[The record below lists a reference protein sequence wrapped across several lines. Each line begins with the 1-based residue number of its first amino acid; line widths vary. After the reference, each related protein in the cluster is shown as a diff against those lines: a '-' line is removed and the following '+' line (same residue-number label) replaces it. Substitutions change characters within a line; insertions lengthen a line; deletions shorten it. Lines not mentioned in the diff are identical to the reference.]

1 MTHMT
6 SNMQI
11 DVANYRMLANGSR
24 KLRHPIL
31 FLKWSNLTTITA
43 FSCPNPNFS
52 LFPLVYP
59 NIFCTFA
66 IKYIPA
72 YFMKTDNLK
81 QYIEDLNQ
89 QYKTGSAREH
99 AYRPALKVLMQSLLP
114 KMVVTNEP
122 AHVDCGAPDYMVSR
136 EKDHLPVFFIEAKDL
151 NDADLDGRSKTGHKE
166 QFDRYKQA
174 LDRIIFTDYLDFHL
188 YEHGELFSTVRIAEV
203 SGNKI
208 VGKPDAEEDFLA
220 MVDHLATSEIQRITS
235 AAQLAKIMA
244 GKARLLA
251 NIIET
256 AMNEDA
262 ESYEN
267 DNLHGQYQAFKDVL
281 IQELKI
287 SDFAD
292 IYAQTI
298 AYGMFAAR
306 LHDDTPEDFSREE
319 AARLIPKT
327 NPFLRQIFNN
337 LAGNDLDDRIAWV
350 VDDLVTVFKAA
361 NLQKIMKTYSSGKR
375 HHDPMIHFYED
386 FLSEYNPKLRKS
398 KGVWYT
404 PQPVVSFIVRAV
416 DEILQKEFGLA
427 EGLADYSMIEKDV
440 VVEQSRDRRTTDGM
454 KHEKRKFHRVQILDP
469 ATGTGTFLAE
479 VVNQIYDRY
488 RDQQGIWQ
496 QYVEQHLL
504 PRLNGFEILMASYAV
519 AHLKLDMLLSETGY
533 QHKSDKRLHVYL
545 TNSLEECNNEPRTL
559 FSQWLSREAAEANV
573 IKRDRPVMVVI
584 GNPPYSGESQNK
596 GKWIMSLMDAYKKEP
611 GGRVPL
617 NERNPK
623 WLNDDYVKFIRLAQN
638 YIEKKGEGI
647 IGFINPHGY
656 LDNPTFRGMRWNLL
670 KTFDKIYTIDLH
682 GNSKKKETCPDGSKD
697 ENVFD
702 IMQGVSINLF
712 VKTGKKGKDE
722 LGKVYH
728 KDLYGVRQQ
737 KYDFLDGATI
747 ESVGYEEI
755 LPKAPMYFFVPKDF
769 GLEEEYN
776 NGINVLDLFSLT
788 NVGVVTANDKVL
800 INQECNS
807 LYKKVRDFYN
817 IEISDSCI
825 NEITYRPFDN
835 QYIYYD
841 TKLVERSRDKF
852 MSHMRHEDNLA
863 LLIGRQGQVC
873 GNNRWNLVY
882 IAKGIVDFNV
892 FYRGGGNVFPL
903 YLYKKNM
910 GKEER
915 IVNFNKE
922 LYDNIAQGLTYLPC
936 YDDNL
941 LVDPIS
947 EYNGVLYPQDLFDY
961 IYAVLHSPSY
971 RERYKEFLKIDFP
984 RIPYPTDWEKF
995 RDLSEKGEELRQ
1007 LHLME
1012 DLPSKTGVT
1021 FPVAGSLQVDCY
1033 RWENNRVYINAEQ
1046 YFEGVSESA
1055 WNFYIGGYQPAQ
1067 KWLKDRKGMTLCMED
1082 VLHYQRIIYVLQQTE
1097 RIMQEID
1104 K

>member
-1 MTHMT
+1 MDLKEYISTV
-6 SNMQI
+6 NQK
-11 DVANYRMLANGSR
+11 YRAGNA
-24 KLRHPIL
+24 
-31 FLKWSNLTTITA
+31 T
-43 FSCPNPNFS
+43 
-52 LFPLVYP
+52 
-59 NIFCTFA
+59 
-66 IKYIPA
+66 
-72 YFMKTDNLK
+72 
-81 QYIEDLNQ
+81 
-89 QYKTGSAREH
+89 EH
-99 AYRPALKVLMQSLLP
+99 SYRGALEQLMQTLLP
-114 KMVVTNEP
+114 KLRIVNEP
-122 AHVDCGAPDYMVSR
+122 KRVKCGAPDYIASR
-136 EKDHLPVFFIEAKDL
+136 KDGMPVFYIEAKDIGD
-151 NDADLDGRSKTGHKE
+151 NDLDGRNPHGHKE
-166 QFDRYKQA
+166 QFTRYKQA
-174 LDRIIFTDYLDFHL
+174 LDYIIFTDYLDFHL
-188 YEHGELFSTVRIAEV
+188 YEHGEFVDSVRIAEIK
-203 SGNKI
+203 GDKI
-208 VGKPDAEEDFLA
+208 VAINENEEKFLNLIEHVGNNA
-220 MVDHLATSEIQRITS
+220 IQRITS
-235 AAQLAKIMA
+235 ASRLAKLMA
-244 GKARLLA
+244 GKARLLE
-251 NIIET
+251 NIIEQ
-256 AMNEDA
+256 AMNDDT
-262 ESYEN
+262 ESYAN
-267 DNLHGQYQAFKDVL
+267 KNLHGQYQAFKDVL
-281 IQELKI
+281 IQELKVE
-287 SDFAD
+287 DFAD

-319 AARLIPKT
+319 AAKLIPKT

-337 LAGNDLDDRIAWV
+337 LAGNDLDERITWV
-350 VDDLVTVFKAA
+350 VDDLVTVFQATDLKRLME
-361 NLQKIMKTYSSGKR
+361 NYSKDKR

-404 PQPVVSFIVRAV
+404 PQPVVGFIVRAV
-416 DEILQKEFGLA
+416 DEILQKEFNLP

-440 VVEQSRDRRTTDGM
+440 AVEQSYDGRTKDGM
-454 KHEKRKFHRVQILDP
+454 KHTLKRFHRVQILDP

-496 QYVEQHLL
+496 QYVENHLL
-504 PRLNGFEILMASYAV
+504 PRLHGFEILMASYAV
-519 AHLKLDMLLSETGY
+519 AHLKLDMLLGETGY
-533 QHKSDKRLHVYL
+533 QHNSDKRLQVYL
-545 TNSLEECNNEPRTL
+545 TNSLEESNNEPRTL
-559 FSQWLSREAAEANV
+559 FAQWLSLEATEANV
-573 IKRDRPVMVVI
+573 IKRDCPVMVMI

-596 GKWIMSLMDAYKKEP
+596 GKWIMSLMEDYKKEP
-611 GGRVPL
+611 GGKL
-617 NERNPK
+617 SLDERNPK
-623 WLNDDYVKFIRLAQN
+623 WLNDDYVKFIRLAQH

-712 VKTGKKGKDE
+712 VKTGKKNKDE

-728 KDLYGVRQQ
+728 KDLFGLRQQ
-737 KYDFLDGATI
+737 KYDFLEGATL
-747 ESVGYEEI
+747 ENVGYEEMK
-755 LPKAPMYFFVPKDF
+755 PKAPMYFFVPKDF

-776 NGINVLDLFSLT
+776 SGINVVDLFSST
-788 NVGVVTANDKVL
+788 NVGVVTAKDKVL
-800 INQECNS
+800 INQERNS
-807 LYKKVRDFYN
+807 LCINVRDFYN

-841 TKLVERSRDKF
+841 TTLVERSREKI
-852 MSHMRHEDNLA
+852 MSHMRHEENFA
-863 LLIGRQGQVC
+863 LLVGRQGQVC

-882 IAKGIVDFNV
+882 LAKGIIDFNV

-903 YLYKKNM
+903 YLYKENM
-910 GKEER
+910 GQEER

-922 LYDNIAQGLTYLPC
+922 LYDKIAQGLNYLPC
-936 YDDNL
+936 YDDNV

-947 EYNGVLYPQDLFDY
+947 EYNGVLYPQALFDY

-984 RIPYPTDWEKF
+984 RIPYPIDWEKF
-995 RDLSEKGEELRQ
+995 RDLTELGEELRQ

-1012 DLPSKTGVT
+1012 DLPSKIGVT

-1033 RWENNRVYINAEQ
+1033 RWQENRVYINAEQ
-1046 YFEGVSESA
+1046 YFDGVPESA
-1055 WNFYIGGYQPAQ
+1055 WQFYIGGYQPAQ
-1067 KWLKDRKGMTLCMED
+1067 KWLKDRKGLTLSFED
-1082 VLHYQRIIYVLQQTE
+1082 VKHYGNIIYVLQQTE

-1104 K
+1104 KIIKIN